1 MIRKILITIGSVVL
15 ILLFGMWMYLLIFSS
30 PQSAIEQWFS
40 GVSIEP
46 TPITNTTEPNPV
58 SQLAPIT
65 TALSQLST
73 KSVAGFGLVQVGTS
87 TASTTPHYRLRY
99 AETGTGH
106 IYEIDLEHS
115 TETRISGV
123 TVAKTV
129 GAVFDPAG
137 AAFVLTAER
146 GNDTESILY
155 AFGNSEPKQQAT
167 FPTDSR
173 DFHFTN
179 DGRLRYTDIEN
190 DHTVAYE
197 LDWQSGKTVMLW
209 NVPLT
214 QINVTW
220 TDNGAIIV
228 NKLAGRL
235 KGGVYSIDRDILT
248 RLVAPQPSL
257 TAIASDD
264 GELIWYS
271 AYNTDAKQIVS
282 AILDRSDNETLLS
295 PLPAIPEKCF
305 ITVSQ
310 KKICAVSASFL
321 SPERGNLDRWYR
333 GEITSDDRLWVESGS
348 DSATYEANLSEL
360 AGQTIDVT
368 DIKPAPDNSFYF
380 INKTTSTLWR
390 YRLDG

>member
-1 MIRKILITIGSVVL
+1 MFRKILLGTGSMVL
-15 ILLFGMWMYLLIFSS
+15 ILLFSLWIYLLVFSS
-30 PQSAIEQWFS
+30 PGNALEQWFN
-40 GVSIEP
+40 GVTIEP
-46 TPITNTTEPNPV
+46 TPITDTTDQNPV

-73 KSVAGFGLVQVGTS
+73 KSVAAFGIVQVGTS
-87 TASTTPHYRLRY
+87 SASTTPQYRLRY

-106 IYEIDLEHS
+106 VYEIDLEHS

-173 DFHFTN
+173 DFHFTDN
-179 DGRLRYTDIEN
+179 GRLRYTDIEN

-197 LDWQSGKTVMLW
+197 LDWQSGKTVTLW
-209 NVPLT
+209 NIPLT
-214 QINVTW
+214 QIDVAW

-228 NKLAGRL
+228 NKLAGSL

-248 RLVAPQPSL
+248 RLVAPHPSL

-271 AYNTDAKQIVS
+271 AYDAGIKQIVS
-282 AILDRSDNETLLS
+282 TVLDRTTGETHAA
-295 PLPAIPEKCF
+295 PLQAIPEKCF
-305 ITVSQ
+305 ISVTQ
-310 KKICAVSASFL
+310 KKTCAIAAWLL
-321 SPERGNLDRWYR
+321 SPERGDLDRWYR
-333 GEITSDDRLWVESGS
+333 GELISDDRLWEETDGG
-348 DSATYEANLSEL
+348 AAYTANLSEL

-380 INKTTSTLWR
+380 INKTTRTLWR